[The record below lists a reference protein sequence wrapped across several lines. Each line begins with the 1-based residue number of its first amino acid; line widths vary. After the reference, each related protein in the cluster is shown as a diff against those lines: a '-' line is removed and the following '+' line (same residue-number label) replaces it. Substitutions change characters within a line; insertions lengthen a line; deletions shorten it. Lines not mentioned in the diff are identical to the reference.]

1 MAQVQLSRRAYGDLR
16 RLRHWLEERNP
27 EAADRAASA
36 ILTALRR
43 LELFPLLAPELPGTR
58 FRELS
63 IRFGKRSYIAR
74 YAVDAD
80 RILVT
85 RIWHGRERRD

>member
-1 MAQVQLSRRAYGDLR
+1 MAQIRLSRRAYGDLR
-16 RLRHWLEERNP
+16 RLRHWLEERNSD
-27 EAADRAASA
+27 AADRAAAA
-36 ILTALRR
+36 ILMALRR
-43 LELFPLLAPELPGTR
+43 LEAFPFMGRELCGTR

-63 IRFGKRSYIAR
+63 IRFGKRGYIAR

-80 RILVT
+80 QILVT